1 MITNAIP
8 IASTT
13 IAPATKLEIKFANEA
28 VICKIPFLIIIKLKI
43 VIVTTVIL
51 YQLLSKNLTNI
62 IYFIKKIQSK
72 IKKSTRYRFKANSKI
87 LFYAAILKS

>member
-28 VICKIPFLIIIKLKI
+28 VIYKIPFYFNNNKVKNSNIDYSKYCINFYQKI
-43 VIVTTVIL
+43 
-51 YQLLSKNLTNI
+51 
-62 IYFIKKIQSK
+62 
-72 IKKSTRYRFKANSKI
+72 
-87 LFYAAILKS
+87 